1 MLKDEIRKKK
11 YIDLKENKKNYSRN
25 RMDGMKLEHL
35 AKNLAEK
42 SRMN

>member
-1 MLKDEIRKKK
+1 MKLEKKN
-11 YIDLKENKKNYSRN
+11 IDLKENEKNYSRN
-25 RMDGMKLEHL
+25 RMGGMKLEHL